1 MFTPEADASGVS
13 RSKEKSMKDFP
24 VFTTENGAASLV
36 LKEIPYRREAYITL
50 RDSRTPQALLEECA
64 AFCRAC
70 GAEKVYA
77 TGHEILEQLPLHTVM
92 LEMRGIPRVDEAFI
106 ANLFPVT
113 EPTVARW
120 RALHNQA
127 MRNTANVGTL
137 EERDEAELLKGGA
150 YFVHR
155 DGELLGIGWLREE
168 TLEVIASAY
177 PGSGKYV
184 LHTMASVCPGV
195 PLRLEVASTNE
206 RAIALYEKIGF
217 LKVKELSRW
226 YRV

>member
-1 MFTPEADASGVS
+1 
-13 RSKEKSMKDFP
+13 MKDFP
-24 VFTTENGAASLV
+24 VFSTENGVASLV
-36 LKEIPYRREAYITL
+36 LKEIPYRQEAYITI
-50 RDSRTPQALLEECA
+50 RDSQTPQALLEECA
-64 AFCRAC
+64 SFCRAC

-77 TGHEILEQLPLHTVM
+77 TGHQILEALPLHTAV
-92 LEMRGIPRVDEAFI
+92 LEMRGLPQIDEGLI
-106 ANLFPVT
+106 ASLFPVT
-113 EPTVARW
+113 EATASRW
-120 RALHNQA
+120 RELHNQA

-137 EERDEAELLKGGA
+137 EARDEPRLLEGGA

-155 DGELLGIGWLREE
+155 EGTLLGIGWLREE

-177 PGSGKYV
+177 PGAGKYV
-184 LHTMASVCPGV
+184 LHTMASICPGI

-226 YRV
+226 YRVEK

>member
-1 MFTPEADASGVS
+1 
-13 RSKEKSMKDFP
+13 MKDFP
-24 VFTTENGAASLV
+24 VFTTENGVASLV

-50 RDSRTPQALLEECA
+50 RDSRTPEALLEECA

-77 TGHEILEQLPLHTVM
+77 TGHEILEDRPLHTIM
-92 LEMRGIPRVDEAFI
+92 LEMRGVPQVEETFI

-113 EPTVARW
+113 ESTVSRW
-120 RALHNQA
+120 RELHNQA
-127 MRNTANVGTL
+127 MKHTANVGTL
-137 EERDEAELLKGGA
+137 EGRDEAKLLEGGA

-155 DGELLGIGWLREE
+155 AGDLLGIGWLRDE

-177 PGSGKYV
+177 PGAGKYV

-217 LKVKELSRW
+217 IKVKELSRW
-226 YRV
+226 YRVYP

>member
-1 MFTPEADASGVS
+1 
-13 RSKEKSMKDFP
+13 MKDFP

-36 LKEIPYRREAYITL
+36 LKEIPYRKEAYITL
-50 RDSRTPQALLEECA
+50 RDSRTPEALLEECA

-70 GAEKVYA
+70 GAEQVYA
-77 TGHEILEQLPLHTVM
+77 TGHKILEDRPLHTVM
-92 LEMRGIPRVDEAFI
+92 LEMRGLPRVEEERI

-113 EPTVARW
+113 EPTVSRW
-120 RALHNQA
+120 REIHNKA

-137 EERDEAELLKGGA
+137 ETKDEENILQGGA

-155 DGELLGIGWLREE
+155 NGDLLGIGWLRDE

-177 PGSGKYV
+177 PGAGKYV

-217 LKVKELSRW
+217 VKVKELSRW